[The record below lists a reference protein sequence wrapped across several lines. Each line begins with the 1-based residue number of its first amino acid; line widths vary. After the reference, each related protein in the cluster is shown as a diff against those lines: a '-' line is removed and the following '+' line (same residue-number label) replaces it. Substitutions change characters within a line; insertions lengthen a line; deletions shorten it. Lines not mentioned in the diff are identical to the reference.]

1 MKKISIIAPT
11 YNEELNVENLYSR
24 IKLAISKIDK
34 YEFEIIIIDNASTDS
49 TVKLLKS
56 LAAGDRNLK
65 IIVNNRNF
73 GHIRSPYW
81 GVINCY
87 GDAVI
92 YLAGD
97 LQDPP
102 ELIPTLIAKWEA
114 GSKVVLGVKPK
125 SESGRFF
132 SALRRAY
139 YKILNKISDVEQIN
153 DATGFGL
160 YDQKVISEIRNIN
173 DPYPYFRGLIS
184 ELGYKPALVDYL
196 QNARK
201 RGISKNNFYTLYDIA
216 VLGVISH
223 SMIPIRLA
231 SLMGFAIGVISI
243 LFGLVF
249 FVLKLFY
256 WDKIP
261 MGIAPIYILMSFL
274 LGVIL
279 IFIGILGEY
288 IGSIH
293 TFLKNRPIVV
303 ESERVNF
310 EESS

>member
-11 YNEELNVENLYSR
+11 FNEELNVENLYSR
-24 IKLAISKIDK
+24 IKLAISSIDK
-34 YEFEIIIIDNASTDS
+34 YDFEIVIIDNASSDS
-49 TVKLLKS
+49 TLTILKS
-56 LAAGDRNLK
+56 LASKDNSLK

-102 ELIPTLIAKWEA
+102 ELIPTFISMWES
-114 GSKVVLGVKPK
+114 GSPVVLGVKPK
-125 SESGRFF
+125 SESGRIF
-132 SALRRAY
+132 SALRRMY
-139 YKILNKISDVEQIN
+139 YKILNRISDVAQIK

-160 YDQKVISEIRNIN
+160 YDQKVISEIRKIN

-184 ELGYKPALVDYL
+184 ELGYKPTLVDYV

-216 VLGVISH
+216 ILGVISH
-223 SMIPIRLA
+223 SMVPIRLA

-243 LFGLVF
+243 LFGLAF
-249 FVLKLFY
+249 MLLKLIY
-256 WDKIP
+256 WDSIP

-293 TFLKNRPIVV
+293 TYLKNRPIVV
-303 ESERVNF
+303 ERERINF
-310 EESS
+310 EEIS